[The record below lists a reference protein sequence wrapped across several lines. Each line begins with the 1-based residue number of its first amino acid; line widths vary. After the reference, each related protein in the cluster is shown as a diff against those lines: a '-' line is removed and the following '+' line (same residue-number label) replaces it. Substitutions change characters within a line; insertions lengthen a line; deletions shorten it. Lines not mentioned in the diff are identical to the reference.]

1 MTPDEFLFTLKNLP
15 PDTPMTAQH
24 VIAVLETMKNAGGNG
39 DVDFDKLSNTQ
50 VIDEETLSKWIGESV
65 STLQKWRVTGKGP
78 QATKKPKN
86 IGYQVGHVRDWL
98 KHITVSSTAESKT
111 RLNRFE
117 GEFFNPV
124 PYMLNHASEPV
135 EFFESLESE
144 EELQGFGLEWVQYYS
159 LPQENLSAWL
169 YQNLGKIPLS
179 DLAKQIEEFVE
190 FGADINQKAL
200 IVRNEELS
208 EISIADLLAEYDGCD
223 SGFGDLVISTMD
235 KGLNVDGLLLTGDQ
249 FSHALNSYQLHKKL
263 SNTLK

>member
-39 DVDFDKLSNTQ
+39 DVDFDRLSTTQ
-50 VIDEETLSKWIGESV
+50 VIDEETLAKWIGESV

-78 QATKKPKN
+78 LATKKPKN
-86 IGYQVGHVRDWL
+86 IGYQVGHVREWL

-124 PYMLNHASEPV
+124 PYMLSHSLEPV
-135 EFFESLESE
+135 EFFESLNTEDD
-144 EELQGFGLEWVQYYS
+144 LNGFGLEWVQYYS
-159 LPQENLSAWL
+159 LPQENLAAWL
-169 YQNLGKIPLS
+169 YQNLKAVPLS

-190 FGADINQKAL
+190 FGADINQKTM
-200 IVRNEELS
+200 IVCNEELFELS
-208 EISIADLLAEYDGCD
+208 ISDLLAKYDGND
-223 SGFGDLVISTMD
+223 SGYGDLIISSLRSGM
-235 KGLNVDGLLLTGDQ
+235 KVENVTNGSDRFLK
-249 FSHALNSYQLHKKL
+249 AVNSYQLHKKL
-263 SNTLK
+263 NNLLN